1 MSISTSPPT
10 LTGVLRST
18 LEQIERS
25 GDIDPFDPAF
35 VELKR
40 SIALAMAE
48 FEMAKSAKVDS
59 EIEPPLLETT

>member
-1 MSISTSPPT
+1 MPKLSSLPT

-25 GDIDPFDPAF
+25 GDIDPTDPAF

-40 SIALAMAE
+40 SITRAMAE
-48 FEMAKSAKVDS
+48 FEVAKSSNTHS
-59 EIEPPLLETT
+59 ELEPPLLESA

>member
-1 MSISTSPPT
+1 MSISSPPPT

-25 GDIDPFDPAF
+25 GGVDPSDPAF

-40 SIALAMAE
+40 TIALAMAE
-48 FEMAKSAKVDS
+48 FEMAKSAKTDS
-59 EIEPPLLETT
+59 ELEPPLLETT